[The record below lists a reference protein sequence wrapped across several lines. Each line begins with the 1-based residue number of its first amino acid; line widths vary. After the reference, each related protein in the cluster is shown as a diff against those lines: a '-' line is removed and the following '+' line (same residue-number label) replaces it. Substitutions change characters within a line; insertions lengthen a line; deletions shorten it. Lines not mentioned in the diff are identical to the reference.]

1 MMYKHET
8 QLRVRYGETDQM
20 GYVYYGNYSQ
30 YYEVGRVEAMRSIG
44 IPYAEL
50 EKKYGI
56 WMPVVSM
63 HVRYLRPAYYDDLLR
78 IHTMIKS
85 DSVHQLRFDTEIFN
99 AESKLLNAAQV
110 VLNFVDSST
119 KKRIEMPEFIRQKL
133 KLYFEDLA

>member
-1 MMYKHET
+1 MFKHET

-63 HVRYLRPAYYDDLLR
+63 HVRYLRPAHYDDLLR
-78 IHTMIKS
+78 IHTTIKT

-99 AESKLLNAAQV
+99 EESKLLNAAQV
-110 VLNFVDSST
+110 VLNFVDSTT
-119 KKRIEMPEFIRQKL
+119 KKRIEMPEFILEKL
-133 KLYFEDLA
+133 KVYFEHQG